1 MCILHVKNCVLNKK
15 IRFPYQFLIKNLVLL
30 PPPELLFITQIP
42 THYFC
47 SIANMKCDIFLLL
60 LLLLVAVEVVF
71 WHGMQNDS
79 IHDLCDRE
87 LVYNLAYCAIIWSM
101 WYKSETQSNAVFS
114 CAIQFAASIRNEKK
128 MNRNLC
134 FLPLTSILPCLT
146 LHGSIETRIVLLC
159 FALNSIARQRHI
171 HLLSRCV
178 CINHPKLSPI
188 KQYILGL

>member
-60 LLLLVAVEVVF
+60 LLLLVAVVVVF

-101 WYKSETQSNAVFS
+101 WYKSETQSNAVFFRVQS
-114 CAIQFAASIRNEKK
+114 NSPHRF
-128 MNRNLC
+128 
-134 FLPLTSILPCLT
+134 
-146 LHGSIETRIVLLC
+146 ETRRKWTETFVSFLLHQFSLVSHSPWINWNSYCFALLC
-159 FALNSIARQRHI
+159 FEFDCTTETYTFAFSL
-171 HLLSRCV
+171 C
-178 CINHPKLSPI
+178 
-188 KQYILGL
+188 G

>member
-60 LLLLVAVEVVF
+60 LPLLVAVVVVF

-101 WYKSETQSNAVFS
+101 WYKSETQSNAVFFS

-128 MNRNLC
+128 INRNLC
-134 FLPLTSILPCLT
+134 FLPLTSILPCLS
-146 LHGSIETRIVLLC
+146 LSMDQLKFVLFC
-159 FALNSIARQRHI
+159 FALLWIRLHDRDIYISFLAV
-171 HLLSRCV
+171 CV
-178 CINHPKLSPI
+178 
-188 KQYILGL
+188 